1 MRLDFDE
8 SKFYGDTFIFLVRPK
23 FTKKIYLFKVDR
35 FLAHPENTPQC
46 KRICFISTV
55 NLLRLLG
62 AATVSSGAL

>member
-23 FTKKIYLFKVDR
+23 FTKDLSLQSRPV
-35 FLAHPENTPQC
+35 LAHPVNTPQC
-46 KRICFISTV
+46 KRICIILTV